1 MSDLWRNLPLFGRE
15 RVDESTVARGWST
28 ELAAVRD
35 AAQLALTAHPDPDA
49 AEAFE
54 AAFRPARPPR
64 PSRSGRPRTVKLAE
78 LDRAVYAYLDLVAR
92 LDQRPQ
98 LPERASG
105 AVALGRAAA
114 APTEIRAV
122 IAGHALRA
130 TDAGWEFGRGPV
142 LEATAAELLEFLGG
156 RSLVAPHPESPRPDH
171 PGPEENA

>member
-1 MSDLWRNLPLFGRE
+1 MSDVWRNLPLFGRE
-15 RVDESTVARGWST
+15 HVDESGVGGGWGD
-28 ELAAVRD
+28 ELAAVRAAAEAALAERPD
-35 AAQLALTAHPDPDA
+35 AEA

-54 AAFRPARPPR
+54 AALRPARAP
-64 PSRSGRPRTVKLAE
+64 RSGKPRTVKLAE
-78 LDRAVYAYLDLVAR
+78 LDRAVYAYLDLTTR
-92 LDQRPQ
+92 LGLAPH

-142 LEATAAELLEFLGG
+142 LEATAVELLEFLGG
-156 RSLVAPHPESPRPDH
+156 RSLRAPRPERK
-171 PGPEENA
+171 P